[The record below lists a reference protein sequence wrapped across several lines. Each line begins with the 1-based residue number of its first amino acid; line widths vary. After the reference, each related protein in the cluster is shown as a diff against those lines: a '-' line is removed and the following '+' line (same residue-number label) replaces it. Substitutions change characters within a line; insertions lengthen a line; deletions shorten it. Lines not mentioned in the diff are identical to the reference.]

1 MSDTGTL
8 RAAEASEVCVLEE
21 CLAMPSAAETRES
34 LALLLAAD
42 FRGFGSSGRV
52 FERASVLDALVA
64 GAGPAIKLEEL
75 RAEFIAKG
83 AVLVTYVART
93 AAGPGWKP
101 PSLRSSV
108 WVRSENRWQLRFHQG
123 TRLAEEDR

>member
-1 MSDTGTL
+1 V
-8 RAAEASEVCVLEE
+8 EASEVCALEE
-21 CLAMPSAAETRES
+21 RLAMPSTSETRET

-42 FRGFGSSGRV
+42 FREFGSSGRI

-64 GAGPAIKLEEL
+64 GARPTLKLEEL
-75 RAEFIAKG
+75 RAEFVAKG
-83 AVLVTYVART
+83 AVLVTYVARS

-101 PSLRSSV
+101 PSLHSSL

-123 TRLAEEDR
+123 TRLAEDDR

>member
-8 RAAEASEVCVLEE
+8 RAAEASEVCALEE
-21 CLAMPSAAETRES
+21 RLAMPSAAETRES

-42 FRGFGSSGRV
+42 VRGFGSSGRV